1 MCVYLSISIPPEH
14 IAVKRRYSRRY
25 PFLLHLDVTIH
36 LVLTA
41 TNCTWPSSY
50 RSLIL
55 LSPSEPSSD
64 GFDYKV
70 CLLERGSHI
79 SNASATVFPGGNLD
93 PVDYEA
99 ARLYSGESSDAAN
112 EDNLPMQALRACAVR
127 ETFEEVGVLLSNS
140 EYTTPPKGSEYKAWR
155 KELSTNPSFFLEI
168 YPRLKTSD
176 SKPKPPLDE
185 LLQ

>member
-1 MCVYLSISIPPEH
+1 VIPTDHTCIPP
-14 IAVKRRYSRRY
+14 
-25 PFLLHLDVTIH
+25 
-36 LVLTA
+36 
-41 TNCTWPSSY
+41 Y

-55 LSPSEPSSD
+55 LSPNEPSPD

-99 ARLYSGESSDAAN
+99 ARVYGGESSDTAN

-127 ETFEEVGVLLSNS
+127 ETFEEVGVLLSSS
-140 EYTTPPKGSEYKAWR
+140 EYTTPPEGSEYKAWR

-176 SKPKPPLDE
+176 SKPQPPLDQ
-185 LLQ
+185 LIQ